1 MRCEKDD
8 GKDSNLYS
16 DAKNIP
22 VAQIRLPSVTAAVSA
37 AGEIFTPAH
46 VPKDVA
52 YSGEDIEQQE
62 VKSCCK

>member
-1 MRCEKDD
+1 MVEKIQTDI
-8 GKDSNLYS
+8 LMH
-16 DAKNIP
+16 KNIP

-52 YSGEDIEQQE
+52 YSEE
-62 VKSCCK
+62 V